1 MLYSTA
7 LGFYK
12 TGQAIARALGIK
24 PQAVYQW
31 KKSGVVPLK
40 SATRLQTDSRGRIKV
55 DTKLY
60 EPKGAPSRV

>member
-12 TGQAIARALGIK
+12 TGQAIARALSIK

-55 DTKLY
+55 DPKVY
-60 EPKGAPSRV
+60 EPQGAPPRV